1 MKKIIVEF
9 KTLNEI
15 KRLKIIMK
23 NVYSSKS
30 DHLPD
35 IIRFNLGKIF
45 TPESVDRAELHITTN
60 AGNDVVTIAKSSLTY
75 LIGEYPFT
83 KIHNASNE
91 EGKYIVLPWDISS
104 NLGKD
109 NLKNLINRIKENTQS
124 LKYIIYIRTDL
135 DLNQSMTSLAGLNLS
150 NIIAEDN
157 TEILLSRIE
166 ELELKLQKLNECL
179 LKAEKEIEIQ
189 KNLISQKQQNIN
201 SLNNQVAELSK
212 NDISWDTRVK
222 NQTTFEFIGFTGKL
236 KTIIDP
242 YSGTMTFNV
251 T

>member
-1 MKKIIVEF
+1 
-9 KTLNEI
+9 
-15 KRLKIIMK
+15 
-23 NVYSSKS
+23 
-30 DHLPD
+30 
-35 IIRFNLGKIF
+35 
-45 TPESVDRAELHITTN
+45 
-60 AGNDVVTIAKSSLTY
+60 
-75 LIGEYPFT
+75 
-83 KIHNASNE
+83 
-91 EGKYIVLPWDISS
+91 
-104 NLGKD
+104 
-109 NLKNLINRIKENTQS
+109 
-124 LKYIIYIRTDL
+124 
-135 DLNQSMTSLAGLNLS
+135 MTSLAGLNLS

-166 ELELKLQKLNECL
+166 ELELKLQKLNESL
-179 LKAEKEIEIQ
+179 LKAEKEIELQ